1 MLPPIMNLN
10 AENAEVRRDGK
21 RLEFPLRSLS
31 NFSAFSALFLAVS
44 GLLAEPKPVP
54 QVQAIPEPHD
64 EVSFQRDGVEIARYH
79 AGRDGFRP
87 FVFPVIGPSGRSLT
101 RMGHPHDPVTHS
113 HHNSVW
119 LSHQF
124 VNGVNFWEDRAAHI
138 VQQKLE
144 RLEDGPDAASIE
156 TLNAWQDKDAKTLMT
171 EHRRTGVQ
179 VLDNGE
185 WLLLIDSQLD
195 APPNAPVTLGQ
206 TAFGMLGV
214 RMAKTIGV
222 NDGGGTIRNS
232 EGGVDEAGCFRKP
245 ARWVDYSG
253 PITPTA
259 SEGITLLDHPDNP
272 HHPTTFHVRN
282 DGWMG
287 AALTFPGEIVI
298 EPGQPL
304 RLRYALYVH
313 AGIPPVEALQKR
325 WEDFSHTTFVD
336 FGRK

>member
-1 MLPPIMNLN
+1 M
-10 AENAEVRRDGK
+10 
-21 RLEFPLRSLS
+21 
-31 NFSAFSALFLAVS
+31 
-44 GLLAEPKPVP
+44 
-54 QVQAIPEPHD
+54 
-64 EVSFQRDGVEIARYH
+64 
-79 AGRDGFRP
+79 
-87 FVFPVIGPSGRSLT
+87 
-101 RMGHPHDPVTHS
+101 
-113 HHNSVW
+113 
-119 LSHQF
+119 SHQF

-156 TLNAWQDKDAKTLMT
+156 TLNAWQDKDAKTLLI

-185 WLLLIDSQLD
+185 WLLLIDSQLE

-206 TAFGMLGV
+206 TPFGMLGV

-253 PITPTA
+253 PITPQA
-259 SEGITLLDHPDNP
+259 SEGITLLDHPENP
-272 HHPTTFHVRN
+272 HHPTIFHVRN

-298 EPGQPL
+298 PPGQPL

-313 AGIPPVEALQKR
+313 AGLPPVEALQKR
-325 WEDFSHTTFVD
+325 WEDFAHTSFVE

>member
-1 MLPPIMNLN
+1 MSPLLPAPLPPIS
-10 AENAEVRRDGK
+10 RRAF
-21 RLEFPLRSLS
+21 LIACVPFSL
-31 NFSAFSALFLAVS
+31 AIPA
-44 GLLAEPKPVP
+44 LLAEPKPFP
-54 QVQAIPEPHD
+54 RVQSIPLPHD
-64 EVSFQRDGVEIARYH
+64 EVSFQRDGVEIARYYS
-79 AGRDGFRP
+79 GRDGFRP
-87 FVFPVIGPSGRSLT
+87 FVFPIIGPSGRSLT

-124 VNGVNFWEDRAAHI
+124 VNGVNFWEDRGAHI
-138 VQQKLE
+138 VQQRLE
-144 RLEDGPDAASIE
+144 RLDDGPDAASIE
-156 TLNAWQDKDAKTLMT
+156 TFNAWQDKDGKTVMT

-179 VLDNGE
+179 ILDNAE
-185 WLLLIDSQLD
+185 WLLLIDTQLE

-206 TAFGMLGV
+206 TAFGLLGV

-253 PITPTA
+253 PITPDV
-259 SEGITLLDHPDNP
+259 SEGITLLDHPQNP

-298 EPGQPL
+298 EPGKPL

-313 AGIPPVEALQKR
+313 RGIPPLEALQKR
-325 WEDFSHTTFVD
+325 WEAFAKTEWVD